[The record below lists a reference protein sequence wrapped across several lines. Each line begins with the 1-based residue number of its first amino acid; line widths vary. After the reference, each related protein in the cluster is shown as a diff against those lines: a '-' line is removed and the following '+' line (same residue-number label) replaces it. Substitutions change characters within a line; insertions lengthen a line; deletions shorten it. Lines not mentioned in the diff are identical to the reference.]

1 MMSNNVETIII
12 TIIALGLWAKVLTM
26 AVELI

>member
-1 MMSNNVETIII
+1 MNNNIETII
-12 TIIALGLWAKVLTM
+12 TIIALGLWAKVITM